1 MGDLFGLNQQT
12 DVESIC
18 VRRVSFLPPISS
30 PIFSRPNTMPR
41 KAATAAGDAGE
52 AAAPRRSSRIKEQPK
67 EAPAPKKAP
76 AKPRAK
82 KADKEGTD
90 KEEKPKAARGTKRK
104 AAEEPNGTA
113 EDEEAPAAKKVRLS
127 SPPLFSEIL
136 KHSTLFVR
144 LSLHLK
150 LNPLLPNLHPRRPL
164 NPPLRRPP
172 NRLLKRR

>member
-18 VRRVSFLPPISS
+18 VRRVSFLPPISF
-30 PIFSRPNTMPR
+30 PLFFPPNIMPR
-41 KAATAAGDAGE
+41 KAATAAGESGE

-82 KADKEGTD
+82 KADKEGAD

-104 AAEEPNGTA
+104 AAEEPNGA
-113 EDEEAPAAKKVRLS
+113 PEDGEAPAAKKVRFS
-127 SPPLFSEIL
+127 SPPLSSEVL

-144 LSLHLK
+144 LSPH
-150 LNPLLPNLHPRRPL
+150 PRPNLHPRLPPS
-164 NPPLRRPP
+164 PPLRRPR